1 MQKRKL
7 QKIRPTSD
15 TFRKSLSQTCSL
27 SIKNQKEGMTMEE
40 FEEKFI
46 KPIVNASYPGTLAA
60 LSLTVLQITGMQTP
74 SVLRY
79 TLLLAAITFLSS
91 AFSIFFYSIYP
102 TRKKLWTT
110 AAVMF
115 LIGLFCLITSV
126 LLLFVV

>member
-1 MQKRKL
+1 M
-7 QKIRPTSD
+7 D
-15 TFRKSLSQTCSL
+15 
-27 SIKNQKEGMTMEE
+27 E

-46 KPIVNASYPGTLAA
+46 KPIINASYPGTLAA
-60 LSLTVLQITGMQTP
+60 LSLTVLQITGMGTP

-79 TLLLAAITFLSS
+79 TLLLAAITFLLS

-115 LIGLFCLITSV
+115 LVGLFCLITSV

>member
-1 MQKRKL
+1 
-7 QKIRPTSD
+7 
-15 TFRKSLSQTCSL
+15 
-27 SIKNQKEGMTMEE
+27 MEE

-60 LSLTVLQITGMQTP
+60 LSLTVLQITG
-74 SVLRY
+74 LRGETAPIILKF
-79 TLLLAAITFLSS
+79 TLLLGAVTFLLS

-115 LIGLFCLITSV
+115 LVGLFCLISSV
-126 LLLFVV
+126 LLLFIV

>member
-1 MQKRKL
+1 
-7 QKIRPTSD
+7 
-15 TFRKSLSQTCSL
+15 
-27 SIKNQKEGMTMEE
+27 MEE

-60 LSLTVLQITGMQTP
+60 LSLTVLQITGMGTP

-115 LIGLFCLITSV
+115 LVGLFCLITSV
-126 LLLFVV
+126 LLLFVI

>member
-1 MQKRKL
+1 
-7 QKIRPTSD
+7 
-15 TFRKSLSQTCSL
+15 
-27 SIKNQKEGMTMEE
+27 MEE

-46 KPIVNASYPGTLAA
+46 KPIINASYPGTLAA
-60 LSLTVLQITGMQTP
+60 LSLAVLQVTGIATS

-79 TLLLAAITFLSS
+79 ALLLASITFLLS
-91 AFSIFFYSIYP
+91 AFSVFFYSIYP

-115 LIGLFCLITSV
+115 LVGLFCLISSV

>member
-1 MQKRKL
+1 
-7 QKIRPTSD
+7 
-15 TFRKSLSQTCSL
+15 
-27 SIKNQKEGMTMEE
+27 MEE

-60 LSLTVLQITGMQTP
+60 LSLTVLQVTGLHDSQAP
-74 SVLRY
+74 FVLKF
-79 TLLLAAITFLSS
+79 TLLLGATTFLLS

-102 TRKKLWTT
+102 TRKKLWTS

-115 LIGLFCLITSV
+115 LIGLFSLISSV